1 MFETDNIILSPNF
14 LREDK
19 ALCDKLYPSRI
30 IVGEQYIAKE
40 VNYEDL

>member
-1 MFETDNIILSPNF
+1 MFETDNIIFLPNF

-19 ALCDKLYPSRI
+19 VLYDKLHPSRI

-40 VNYEDL
+40 VKYEDL